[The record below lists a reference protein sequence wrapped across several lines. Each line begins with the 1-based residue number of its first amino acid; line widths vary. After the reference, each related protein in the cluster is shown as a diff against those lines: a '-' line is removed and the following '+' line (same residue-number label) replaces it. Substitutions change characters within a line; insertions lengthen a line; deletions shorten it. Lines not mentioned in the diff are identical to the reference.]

1 MQHHEKATADHL
13 GLNYVTERILAS
25 VLPNRNA
32 ASIQHQQYQLRHL
45 HDTKFSSNDQPHSG
59 WPSIDEL
66 PQDIYEQELISML
79 EQKHG
84 KVRETKNLKE
94 LLFCVS
100 YTRRTEN
107 RVIILIL
114 FQLFFSTLFDKRN
127 SKQKKSGSIKMAIN
141 QFYSTFTVFVIYRC
155 NRNFNLLSNFLLF
168 FCCPVGRF
176 LSIHPRFTELQIVRF
191 GIVHINDN
199 TGKTV

>member
-84 KVRETKNLKE
+84 KVRRIKVEKKTCFFSVFYKQ
-94 LLFCVS
+94 
-100 YTRRTEN
+100 RTAN
-107 RVIILIL
+107 KVIVLIL
-114 FQLFFSTLFDKRN
+114 FQLFF
-127 SKQKKSGSIKMAIN
+127 
-141 QFYSTFTVFVIYRC
+141 FVR
-155 NRNFNLLSNFLLF
+155 
-168 FCCPVGRF
+168 
-176 LSIHPRFTELQIVRF
+176 
-191 GIVHINDN
+191 
-199 TGKTV
+199 